1 MAKATRRDLRTLLH
15 LPQHDMSAQIDARL
29 TRLGFPALRPAHTQL
44 LGLLEGGGV
53 RLTDL
58 VDALSLPKQTVNDM
72 IGDLEKLGLVERYP
86 DPDHGVIKRVRLGAK
101 GRLWAN
107 EVKKVADL
115 AEAGW
120 AGRLGRTKMK
130 TLRDLLEQ
138 LADVVDEPARPVN
151 GAPSR
156 RK

>member
-1 MAKATRRDLRTLLH
+1 MAKVTRRDLRTLLH

-44 LGLLEGGGV
+44 LGLLEAGGV

-101 GRLWAN
+101 GKLWAN
-107 EVKKVADL
+107 EVKKVADT

-120 AGRLGRTKMK
+120 AGRLGRAKMK

-138 LADVVDEPARPVN
+138 LADVVDEPARPTN
-151 GAPSR
+151 GAPPR
-156 RK
+156 RR